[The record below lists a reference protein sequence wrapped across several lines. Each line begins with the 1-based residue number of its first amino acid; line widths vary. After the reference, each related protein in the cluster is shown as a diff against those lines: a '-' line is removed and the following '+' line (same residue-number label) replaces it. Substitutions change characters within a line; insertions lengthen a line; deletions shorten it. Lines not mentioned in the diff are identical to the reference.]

1 MSAMIFSVT
10 VRREDAS
17 GVFGRRSQF
26 SKRAFGHGQSLDD
39 SIRPYQQRLR
49 DRQVERLRGLE
60 GDDELELRGIE
71 TTASLERLLV
81 PSHESCLQGPTGFCM
96 WEF

>member
-1 MSAMIFSVT
+1 MIFSVT

-26 SKRAFGHGQSLDD
+26 LKRAFGHGQSLDD

-49 DRQVERLRGLE
+49 DRHVERLRGLE
-60 GDDELELRGIE
+60 GDHELELRGIE
-71 TTASLERLLV
+71 TTAPLERLLV
-81 PSHESCLQGPTGFCM
+81 LLMSPAFKGPTGYCM